1 MAFPS
6 LGRSELCRSGRILP
20 VGRAADGARHARICA
35 GRRASSRRRRLMLC
49 AHSTAP
55 LLYRRGKSH
64 TCAPRWRPRWAAS
77 VTAPPRLHRPPSAG
91 PCLPAWRST
100 PRRCCAT
107 CASTCPGSRASAFR
121 SRCAAKASLTR
132 SCARSCE
139 AIDVYQFK
147 HGQSNPTYCVI
158 ASVSVCGGRRA
169 RFSVW
174 QPALTRGVLHAGASP
189 VRGPQEATGPASAIS
204 ASRGARV

>member
-1 MAFPS
+1 
-6 LGRSELCRSGRILP
+6 
-20 VGRAADGARHARICA
+20 
-35 GRRASSRRRRLMLC
+35 MLC

-158 ASVSVCGGRRA
+158 ASVSVCGGAARAFQRVAAGADARGLARRRFTSTWSARSHRA
-169 RFSVW
+169 RFCHQRISW
-174 QPALTRGVLHAGASP
+174 
-189 VRGPQEATGPASAIS
+189 S
-204 ASRGARV
+204 ASLRS